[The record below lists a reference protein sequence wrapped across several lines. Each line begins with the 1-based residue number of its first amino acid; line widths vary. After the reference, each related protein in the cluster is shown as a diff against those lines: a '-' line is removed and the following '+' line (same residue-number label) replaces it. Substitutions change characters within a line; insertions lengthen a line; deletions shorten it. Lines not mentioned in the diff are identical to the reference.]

1 MAPDEGLGPLQR
13 PLAELCCVN
22 SECADSGRRDH
33 GNLSVRTG
41 KGGGYWRILYC
52 RTCRAEFSERKGTAL
67 FGTKRRPEKILAVA
81 EHLKEGCGIRKTSR
95 RPSWTR
101 SGHSW
106 ARSRRTATPRTQRT
120 TARATSGIT
129 RRSTSTAAWSCR
141 WSSASETARRF
152 KRPSATSPSAPE
164 APPPALITTDDCNTY
179 PAVLLEEDGE
189 AVVPPRAGRPG
200 RPRKPLKRWPEGSAY
215 ATVNK
220 AYRNGR
226 VAEVKR
232 KLVHGTQ
239 ADLAQALQESSAS
252 DTINTSFVERQNGSD
267 RGQNARKRRKTLEFS
282 KDLALHIAVGLW
294 VVFCYNFHHLHR
306 GLMLQLS
313 DDSFLHR
320 TPAMALGIAEQPLSV
335 AEILSTQIVG
345 FRPSFPATPAD
356 FRPRHAA
363 GPAP

>member
-1 MAPDEGLGPLQR
+1 MDEKWAFVGKKQKNCDPSDPEDDSKGDQWDHTAIDVDSRMVVSLVVGKRNGETLQEAVSDF
-13 PLAELCCVN
+13 AE
-22 SECADSGRRDH
+22 
-33 GNLSVRTG
+33 RTG
-41 KGGGYWRILYC
+41 G
-52 RTCRAEFSERKGTAL
+52 S
-67 FGTKRRPEKILAVA
+67 
-81 EHLKEGCGIRKTSR
+81 
-95 RPSWTR
+95 
-101 SGHSW
+101 
-106 ARSRRTATPRTQRT
+106 
-120 TARATSGIT
+120 
-129 RRSTSTAAWSCR
+129 
-141 WSSASETARRF
+141 
-152 KRPSATSPSAPE
+152 
-164 APPPALITTDDCNTY
+164 PPPITTDDCNTY
-179 PAVLLEEDGE
+179 PAVLLEEYGE
-189 AVVPPRAGRPG
+189 AVVPPRTGRPG